1 MATNLRQSLSILT
14 CAAILLC
21 LSIATSA
28 QNREKFVISAKAGG
42 INAVTGRAKV
52 HLRGGSDWQQLSVTD
67 DLEAGDM
74 VRTEGG
80 GRVEMLLNPGSYLRL
95 GENSEFELVN
105 SSLDN
110 LEVRLLR
117 GTAIVEATGAD
128 DVDLMINIST
138 PHTKMAIV
146 RHGLYRLN
154 VVPGDATELIVR
166 KGRVMLNDDSH
177 TKVKG
182 GNKIVIT
189 ATTQSVAKLT
199 DADKKLT
206 DDVDIWSKERGQL
219 LAQAN
224 RRINNR
230 MLSTAFN
237 SFGRADWLFQ
247 SYHGSGFWFFNS
259 ISRCYTFLPF
269 YYGWGSPYGSSYPT
283 AIYNPFYYY
292 DRGGYPNNATYN
304 ARPYP
309 GNSGGVTAPR
319 SGSYSGPAPSRQP
332 GSGMSSPG
340 AAPSRGMDSTSSRGT
355 DSPGRSF
362 GKPDI
367 RPDVRPNQ

>member
-52 HLRGGSDWQQLSVTD
+52 HLKGGSDWQQLSVTD
-67 DLEAGDM
+67 DLEAGDV
-74 VRTEGG
+74 VRTELG

-110 LEVRLLR
+110 LEFRLLR
-117 GTAIVEATGAD
+117 GTAIVEATGTD
-128 DVDLMINIST
+128 DTELMINITT
-138 PHTKMAIV
+138 PHTSMAIV

-154 VVPGDATELIVR
+154 VVPEDATELIVR

-182 GNKIVIT
+182 GNKVIIS
-189 ATTQSVAKLT
+189 ANNPSIAKLT
-199 DADKKLT
+199 SEEKKSK
-206 DDVDIWSKERGQL
+206 DDVELWSKERAEA
-219 LAQAN
+219 LAKAN
-224 RRINNR
+224 RKISDR
-230 MLSTAFN
+230 MLVGAFN
-237 SFGRADWLFQ
+237 TFRTSDWLFN
-247 SYHGSGFWFFNS
+247 SYRSSGFWFFNS
-259 ISRCYTFLPF
+259 ATRCYTFLPF
-269 YYGWGSPYGSSYPT
+269 SYGWGSPYGGSYSI
-283 AIYNPFYYY
+283 AIYNPFFYN
-292 DRGGYPNNATYN
+292 RGYQNGVTYN
-304 ARPYP
+304 PRPYP
-309 GNSGGVTAPR
+309 VNGGVSAPR
-319 SGSYSGPAPSRQP
+319 GDVMPGPAPTRQP
-332 GSGMSSPG
+332 DSGMSSPG
-340 AAPSRGMDSTSSRGT
+340 PRPTRDVM
-355 DSPGRSF
+355 DSPGRGL

-367 RPDVRPNQ
+367 RPDVRQDRPNQ